1 MPRRLRIALLAVGIA
16 LAAVSLAAL
25 IYAGSPAERVH
36 EEQSIPAAQMA
47 P

>member
-1 MPRRLRIALLAVGIA
+1 MPRRLRIALLAAGMVLAA
-16 LAAVSLAAL
+16 LALAAL